1 MSPMPMPSTP
11 PGARAYTR
19 SRAVLT
25 LRENAF
31 AEWLAEAKPGARITY
46 HRGHL
51 GSDREPGMS
60 PFPAARRHELA
71 RMADRALAL
80 ALEGRLHLLQERHG
94 DGEADYLAVI
104 ASAAG

>member
-1 MSPMPMPSTP
+1 MTAMPMPSIP
-11 PGARAYTR
+11 PEAHADTRPRA
-19 SRAVLT
+19 ALI

-31 AEWLAEAKPGARITY
+31 AEWLAKAEPGARITY

-71 RMADRALAL
+71 RIADRALAL

-94 DGEADYLAVI
+94 DGETGYLAVI
-104 ASAAG
+104 ASAAR